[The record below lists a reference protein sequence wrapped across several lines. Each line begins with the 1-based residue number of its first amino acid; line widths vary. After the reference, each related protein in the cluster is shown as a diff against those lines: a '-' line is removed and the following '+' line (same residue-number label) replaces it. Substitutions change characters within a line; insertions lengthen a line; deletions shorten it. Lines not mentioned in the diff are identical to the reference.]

1 METRM
6 KVLVVEDTEELRTLL
21 VTILQYDGYQ
31 VESANNGVDAL
42 ERLETFLP
50 DLIIS
55 DILMPE
61 MDGYELATI
70 VNKKYPEIKIQLVSG
85 DDEKSHANLVDENL
99 KENIIYKPFNSN
111 ALLAKIRKLLDKN

>member
-70 VNKKYPEIKIQLVSG
+70 VNNKYPEIRIQLVSG
-85 DDEKSHANLVDENL
+85 DDEKFHANLVDENL

>member
-1 METRM
+1 M

-21 VTILQYDGYQ
+21 VTILQYDSYQ

-42 ERLETFLP
+42 EKLETFLP

-70 VNKKYPEIKIQLVSG
+70 VKEKYPEIKIQLVSG
-85 DDEKSHANLVDENL
+85 YDEKSHANLVDENL
-99 KENIIYKPFNSN
+99 KENIIYKPFNSHT
-111 ALLAKIRKLLDKN
+111 LLAKIRKLLDKN